1 MLSDDDEICEDSWLK
16 LNELYNINALIDEFL
31 DKILKLATVK
41 NRKADKNINIDKYLE
56 IDKYVDEY
64 TVITDGKIDLFNNL
78 DLILSKARVEIQNE
92 AYIINDLK
100 GKENCDIK
108 TLETMHE
115 TLEKVLILWTKTI
128 SSTFKNDKFSEYDM
142 KPARPSNEKPARKS
156 NRKDKKSK
164 KTYIYK
170 DIKPYIDKDIKPYIK
185 KDTKPDIKKD
195 TKPDIKKDSKPNIK
209 IDKKTSLEVLKVVK
223 FKFKNKSYWKK
234 KVITW
239 VFWKSHVTELC
250 EKWICCRNNYAYT
263 RFEEFRT
270 CSGKVLFTNEHKAV
284 FSKNKAK
291 TYIDINDLEIFIE

>member
-1 MLSDDDEICEDSWLK
+1 
-16 LNELYNINALIDEFL
+16 
-31 DKILKLATVK
+31 
-41 NRKADKNINIDKYLE
+41 
-56 IDKYVDEY
+56 
-64 TVITDGKIDLFNNL
+64 
-78 DLILSKARVEIQNE
+78 
-92 AYIINDLK
+92 
-100 GKENCDIK
+100 
-108 TLETMHE
+108 MHE

-185 KDTKPDIKKD
+185 RDTKPDIKKD
-195 TKPDIKKDSKPNIK
+195 TKPDIKKYSKPNIK

-263 RFEEFRT
+263 RFEEFHT
-270 CSGKVLFTNEHKAV
+270 CSGEVLFTNEHKAV
-284 FSKNKAK
+284 FSKNNAK
-291 TYIDINDLEIFIE
+291 TCIDINDLEIFKDFCKENKTRFKRKPRTEIETITTETIKAITAKKIKILKLII